1 MKFYNTTKL
10 ALILA
15 VQSEMEGMKAENVN
29 RAQENWSMAYRD
41 EDFGMVAD
49 RFKELSKLPD
59 YISSGKEQ
67 RKSES
72 KSSGL
77 GYIVSNIESINQ
89 YLSMVGYNTNTG
101 IKKQVKAGDFYDLY
115 CAYCLSEQITPVS
128 NVKFA
133 YRLAGLGFLKVRKN
147 DGIYY
152 AVHSTGV

>member
-10 ALILA
+10 ALILEKQA
-15 VQSEMEGMKAENVN
+15 IIEGMKAANSQHQDN
-29 RAQENWSMAYRD
+29 QPFSGN
-41 EDFGMVAD
+41 DFGVVANEI
-49 RFKELSKLPD
+49 RELSKLSDYVSPD
-59 YISSGKEQ
+59 KEQ
-67 RKSES
+67 RKSKS

-89 YLSMVGYNTNTG
+89 YLIKIGYNTNTG
-101 IKKQVKAGDFYDLY
+101 IEKEVKAGDFYDLY